1 MFALIM
7 KIPLF
12 SNLIKAKSHDA
23 GWFAVSLGMHGIY
36 LAKIKSAGPM
46 PCVERCEYYET
57 STVTASALEKLRREA
72 HIGSHEVTTLLS
84 PGEYQMLLVEAP
96 NVPADEMK
104 KAVRWKIK
112 DGLNFHIDD
121 STVDMVRIPA
131 SKFGSGRPQSLYAI
145 AAANSIIQERI
156 KLFEQA
162 KIELDVI
169 DVPEMA
175 QRNIAALFER
185 EDRASVVLAFDD
197 FGGMMTFTSG
207 GELYMSRRIEINIGQ
222 LLDANEEMR
231 KQYCNRVAVEL
242 QRSLDYFDR
251 QYNHLSVDMVLIS
264 VPDNTGLIE
273 FLASEVGAKVQ
284 KLDLSKVMDISAV
297 PALADSEFAAHALPA
312 LGAALRQES
321 RVL

>member
-7 KIPLF
+7 KIPSF
-12 SNLIKAKSHDA
+12 SNIFKTKSGNA
-23 GWFAVSLGMHGIY
+23 GRCAISLGAHGIY
-36 LAKIKSAGPM
+36 MTKIKSSGPM

-57 STVTASALEKLRREA
+57 STVTASSLDKLRREA
-72 HIGSHEVTTLLS
+72 HIGNQNVTTLLA

-121 STVDMVRIPA
+121 ATVDMVRIPA
-131 SKFGSGRPQSLYAI
+131 SKYGSGRPQSLYAI
-145 AAANSIIQERI
+145 AASNSVIQERV

-185 EDRASVVLAFDD
+185 EDRALVVLAFDD
-197 FGGMMTFTSG
+197 FGGLMTFTSG
-207 GELYMSRRIEINIGQ
+207 GELYMSRHIEITLGQ
-222 LLDANEEMR
+222 LLDANEELR
-231 KQYCNRVAVEL
+231 QQYRSRVEVEL

-251 QYNHLSVDMVLIS
+251 QYNNLPVDMVLVS
-264 VPDNTGLIE
+264 VPDSTHLVE
-273 FLASEVGAKVQ
+273 FLSSELNAKVQ

-297 PALADSEFAAHALPA
+297 PTLADSEFVAHALPA